1 MRREAAMPIASH
13 LAELRR
19 RLFVSGAAILVG
31 AVIGWLVSEPVWA
44 FLSSPIHAFAA
55 EHGRVAAINFDTIT
69 GAFDLRMQLAI
80 QLGVILS
87 APVWLYQ
94 VFAFVVPGLTRAETR
109 AGLLF
114 VGLSVPLFA
123 AGASAGVWVLPHI
136 VELMAGFAPD
146 SSATL
151 VTAGGYYDFVLKLV
165 LAVGIAFV
173 LPAFLVILNRI
184 GILSGSTILHAWR
197 LAIMAIALFTAVA
210 TPAADVFSMLLLAAP
225 MVCLYFG
232 AAGVSIVHDRR
243 LERRRAKEFALL
255 P

>member
-1 MRREAAMPIASH
+1 MPIASH
-13 LAELRR
+13 LGELRR
-19 RLFVSGAAILVG
+19 RLFISAIAILVG
-31 AVIGWLVSEPVWA
+31 ALAGWFVSAPVWA
-44 FLSSPIHAFAA
+44 FLSEPIHAFAA
-55 EHGRVAAINFDTIT
+55 EQGRTAAINFDTIT

-80 QLGVILS
+80 QLGLILS

-109 AGLLF
+109 SGLLF
-114 VGLSVPLFA
+114 ILLSVPLFA
-123 AGASAGVWVLPHI
+123 AGAAAGVWVLPHI
-136 VELMAGFAPD
+136 VELMAGFAPTE
-146 SSATL
+146 SATL

-173 LPAFLVILNRI
+173 LPAFLVLLNRI
-184 GILSGSTILHAWR
+184 GLLSGVAIIRGWR
-197 LAIMAIALFTAVA
+197 IAVIAICAFTAIA

-232 AAGVSIVHDRR
+232 AAGASILHDRR

-255 P
+255 V